1 MGLEMDKQ
9 IVWSA
14 LKDIGASK
22 KKVSLSRLYR
32 ELESLPRTEVDVI
45 VEDLLVEG
53 TVLRPTETTIKLV
66 Y

>member
-1 MGLEMDKQ
+1 MDKQ

-14 LKDIGASK
+14 LKDIGASR
-22 KKVSLSRLYR
+22 KVSLSRLYR